1 MTPTTVTKKPIAV
14 TAAKHRS
21 TLSMNATPAKKN
33 YSSFFVIYRYSNR
46 CLARTPQGSL
56 RLLQPEQNAFKR

>member
-1 MTPTTVTKKPIAV
+1 MGDHDGLESVITIGWNAQ
-14 TAAKHRS
+14 
-21 TLSMNATPAKKN
+21 SMNATPAKKN